1 MASRLGG
8 GWHQQQAKARARKPS
23 PTDSQPRIT
32 MKPERPASTSVSQER
47 PATGERPLNGHEF
60 LESLRDSR
68 EVWIY
73 GERVKDVTEHPAF
86 RNSARMLARMYDALH
101 DPQKSP
107 IITTNTDTGNRGF
120 THKFFKIP
128 HNTEDLVGARDAIAE
143 WAKISYGWMGRS
155 PDYKA
160 SLTGTLGA
168 NAEFYAP
175 YQANALN
182 WYRKVQ
188 EKCLFLNHAIINPPT
203 DKSKPP
209 DEVMDVYVHAEKETD
224 AGVIVSGAKVV
235 ATGSALTHCN
245 FVGFYGPTPL
255 GKPELALFAIIP
267 MDSPGVKLICR
278 PSYELMAATMGSPFD
293 YPLSSRFDENDA
305 ILILDKVLIPWEN
318 LFVYRDIEKANSFFP
333 ASGFIPRFTL
343 HGCTRLAVKLDFL
356 TGLLIKATEAIGSQ
370 ELRGSQIQVGEAIA
384 WRNIFWALSDAMVKS
399 PDAWVNGTVQPNTAY
414 GMSYRFLATIAYP
427 RIKEIAEQTIS
438 SGLIYL
444 NSHSVDFKTPEL
456 RPYLDKYLRG
466 SNGYDAMER
475 VKLLKVLWD
484 AVGTEF
490 GGRHELYER
499 NYAGNYEMIR
509 LENLPMA
516 LASGRADELKKFVE
530 QFMSE
535 YDVDGWRVADLI
547 NPTDINRIMGK
558 NTPKG

>member
-1 MASRLGG
+1 MNPESPSSAN
-8 GWHQQQAKARARKPS
+8 ARPGQGLAG
-23 PTDSQPRIT
+23 D
-32 MKPERPASTSVSQER
+32 
-47 PATGERPLNGHEF
+47 RPLTGKQF

-73 GERVKDVTEHPAF
+73 GERVKDVTEHPGF

-107 IITTNTDTGNRGF
+107 AIITDTDTGNGGF
-120 THKFFKIP
+120 THKFFKVP
-128 HNTEDLVGARDAIAE
+128 HNTEDLIGGRDAIAE

-168 NAEFYAP
+168 NADFYAP
-175 YQANALN
+175 YQENALK
-182 WYRKVQ
+182 WYRTVQ

-203 DKSKPP
+203 DKGKPP
-209 DEVMDVYVHAEKETD
+209 DEVMDVFVHAEKETD

-245 FVGFYGPTPL
+245 FIGFYGPTPL
-255 GKPELALFAIIP
+255 GRPEMALFAIVP

-305 ILILDKVLIPWEN
+305 ILVFDKVLIPWEN
-318 LFVYRDIEKANSFFP
+318 LFVYRDLEKANSFFP

-356 TGLLIKATEAIGSQ
+356 SGLIIKATEAIGSQ
-370 ELRGSQIQVGEAIA
+370 DVRGAQIQVGEVIA

-399 PDAWVNGTVQPNTAY
+399 PEAWVNGTVQPNAAF
-414 GMSYRFLATIAYP
+414 GMAYRFLAPIAYP

-444 NSHSVDFKTPEL
+444 NSHSIDFKTPEL

-466 SNGYDAMER
+466 SNGYDALER

-509 LENLPMA
+509 LENLLMS
-516 LASGRADELKKFVE
+516 LANGDAAGLKKFVE
-530 QFMSE
+530 QFMAE
-535 YDVDGWRVADLI
+535 YDLDGWRVADLI
-547 NPTDINRIMGK
+547 NPTDVNRIFGK
-558 NTPKG
+558 GALRENQNR